1 MRNYIYQ
8 WAYAGLEFSSDP
20 IRKNSILEPGL
31 VAVVVGP
38 GPHPGGCHVAIPL
51 PPPPVMT
58 LVRSLYIKTVCS
70 LNRS

>member
-20 IRKNSILEPGL
+20 MRKNSILEPGL

-38 GPHPGGCHVAIPL
+38 GPHPGGCHVATPL
-51 PPPPVMT
+51 PPPR
-58 LVRSLYIKTVCS
+58 L
-70 LNRS
+70 